1 MKSQTRTA
9 YRLTE
14 SAIMLAFAAV
24 LSVVKIIDMPYGG
37 SVTAFS
43 MLPILII
50 AYRYGVRWG
59 MLTATTYSL
68 IQLLLGLDN
77 FAYAQ
82 GLVSFVTL
90 AVFDY
95 LIAFFVLG
103 LGALFRRKSWSQG
116 ASLAVAAVVTGVLR
130 YLCHVVAGFTVW
142 RDLEVPFVDSLIY
155 SFSYNATYMIPE
167 IIILVIGAVYISRL
181 LSFEGAT
188 VTRAKAKTPLSVP
201 AIVVSAIGK
210 TAALAALVWDVILIA
225 PTLQNADSGNFTLT
239 GLASVDWM
247 KVGIITAAGLLILVI
262 TEIVSARMK
271 KPPIPSTAPEDIH

>member
-1 MKSQTRTA
+1 MSAQKTTA

-24 LSVVKIIDMPYGG
+24 LSVLKIIDMPCGG

-82 GLVSFVTL
+82 GFVSLVTL

-95 LIAFFVLG
+95 LVAFFVLG

-116 ASLAVAAVVTGVLR
+116 TSLAVAAVVTGVLR
-130 YLCHVVAGFTVW
+130 YLCHVVSGFTVW

-167 IIILVIGAVYISRL
+167 IIILAIGAVYISRV
-181 LSFEGAT
+181 LSFDNAGI
-188 VTRAKAKTPLSVP
+188 TRVAAQKTASPAALTFSILAKTALLV
-201 AIVVSAIGK
+201 AAVWVV
-210 TAALAALVWDVILIA
+210 VLIA
-225 PTLQNADSGNFTLT
+225 PAMQSADSELFLA
-239 GLASVDWM
+239 GLAGVKWLTVAIVAA
-247 KVGIITAAGLLILVI
+247 VGSAVFGVLTLI
-262 TEIVSARMK
+262 SK
-271 KPPIPSTAPEDIH
+271 KISK

>member
-1 MKSQTRTA
+1 MSAQKSVA

-24 LSVVKIIDMPYGG
+24 LSVLKIIDMPYGG

-50 AYRYGVRWG
+50 AYRYGIRWG

-82 GLVSFVTL
+82 GFVSLVTL

-103 LGALFRRKSWSQG
+103 LGAIFRRKSWSQG
-116 ASLAVAAVVTGVLR
+116 TSLAVAAVVTGVLR
-130 YLCHVVAGFTVW
+130 YLCHVVSGFTVW

-167 IIILVIGAVYISRL
+167 IIILVIGAVYVSRL

-201 AIVVSAIGK
+201 AIVISAIGK
-210 TAALAALVWDVILIA
+210 TAALAALVWDVIIIA

-247 KVGIITAAGLLILVI
+247 KVGIITVVGLALLVI
-262 TEIVSARMK
+262 AEFIAAKLK
-271 KPPIPSTAPEDIH
+271 KPPMPSTPAEDIR

>member
-1 MKSQTRTA
+1 MSAQKTTA

-24 LSVVKIIDMPYGG
+24 LSVLKIIDMPHGG

-82 GLVSFVTL
+82 GFVSLVTL

-95 LIAFFVLG
+95 LVAFFVLG

-116 ASLAVAAVVTGVLR
+116 TSLAVAAVVTGVLR
-130 YLCHVVAGFTVW
+130 YLCHVVSGFTVW

-167 IIILVIGAVYISRL
+167 IIILVLGAVYVSRL

-188 VTRAKAKTPLSVP
+188 VTRAKAKTPLSAP
-201 AIVVSAIGK
+201 AIVLSVIGK
-210 TAALAALVWDVILIA
+210 TVALAALVWDVILIA
-225 PTLQNADSGNFTLT
+225 PALQNADSGNLTLA
-239 GLASVDWM
+239 GLASVDWA
-247 KVGIITAAGLLILVI
+247 KVGIITVVGLLVLVV
-262 TEIVSARMK
+262 TELVAARLK
-271 KPPIPSTAPEDIH
+271 KPTDDR